1 MKAAYVPAFSPS
13 PLPMLRGA
21 TILPRPILHV
31 RISGPAGDHLTDG
44 LLDTG
49 ADYTVFELAVATQI
63 GLDLNKAPLSS
74 VQLVGRK
81 PFTCAYAQVQLR
93 ISDGKETFEWLAVVG
108 FVPFR
113 IRRPLLGY
121 SGFLQFFDAEF
132 HGADPEVILTPN
144 RDFAGRRI

>member
-1 MKAAYVPAFSPS
+1 MKATYVSAFSPT
-13 PLPMLRGA
+13 PLPMLGGA
-21 TILPRPILHV
+21 TVLPRPILHV

-49 ADYTVFELAVATQI
+49 ADYTVFELAFVPQI
-63 GLDLNKAPLSS
+63 GLDLSNAPQSA

-81 PFTCAYAQVQLR
+81 SFTCAYAQVQLR
-93 ISDGKETFEWLAVVG
+93 ISDGKETFDWHAVVG

-113 IRRPLLGY
+113 LRRPLLGY

-132 HGADPEVILTPN
+132 HGADHEV
-144 RDFAGRRI
+144 